1 MPVNLFVI
9 SKLKHSGF
17 PLVKPIRF
25 WVAACQTDK
34 FLGCRLSNQNDF
46 VLMTGKPKQFLIAVV
61 NPTEFMFG
69 FNCLKYKVQ
78 IDGAITEILVF

>member
-9 SKLKHSGF
+9 SKLKHFGL

-34 FLGCRLSNQNDF
+34 FLGCRLSNRLVSGLPLVKPISFWVAGCQTDKFLGCQLSNQNDF
-46 VLMTGKPKQFLIAVV
+46 VLTTGKPK
-61 NPTEFMFG
+61 
-69 FNCLKYKVQ
+69 
-78 IDGAITEILVF
+78 